1 MEIER
6 MLVLSTAHLTE
17 LTCNTLLPTWEGPA
31 YEKVAYGWFV
41 YVNLEFLTND
51 MPEDLKQCTQYA
63 QNPGVSCDWIM
74 FDRDGPT
81 VDELPTY
88 DW

>member
-1 MEIER
+1 
-6 MLVLSTAHLTE
+6 
-17 LTCNTLLPTWEGPA
+17 
-31 YEKVAYGWFV
+31 
-41 YVNLEFLTND
+41 